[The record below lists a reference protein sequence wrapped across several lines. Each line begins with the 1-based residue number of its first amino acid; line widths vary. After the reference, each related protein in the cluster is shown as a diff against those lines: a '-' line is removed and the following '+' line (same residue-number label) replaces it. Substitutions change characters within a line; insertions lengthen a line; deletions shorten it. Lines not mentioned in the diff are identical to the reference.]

1 MCALRTFKQYSTF
14 INGAPCGNSIVLFDL
29 SGCLTIVVR
38 SLLYEPDPF
47 KMKCIDFSCLK
58 YLLSNRSFSKP
69 TVTNDY
75 TNNESLQFETTAT
88 VMEQIR
94 GILSVDAFICS
105 INFAKDVTSALS
117 GTECVN
123 HKRFC

>member
-1 MCALRTFKQYSTF
+1 MGLHVEILLFFLTFQD
-14 INGAPCGNSIVLFDL
+14 VLP
-29 SGCLTIVVR
+29 SWYGVC
-38 SLLYEPDPF
+38 YPF

-88 VMEQIR
+88 VMET
-94 GILSVDAFICS
+94 G
-105 INFAKDVTSALS
+105 
-117 GTECVN
+117 
-123 HKRFC
+123 KRYLIS